1 MKKLPPQELEDKY
14 VNSVYDAIAPH
25 FDHTRYKPWP
35 GVKKFVESLQP
46 YSTLIDVGCGNGRNI
61 GISPKIIDVGTDFS
75 LPLCKIAASKQ
86 KQVFCA
92 TALDLPVRSNSFDSV
107 ICIAVIHHF
116 ASEERRVQCLRE
128 ISRILRVGGTAFVTA
143 WATKQKKKTITEQD
157 QMVPWKM
164 QKEFDSEEKGYERF
178 YHFFEEDEFKKLVEQ
193 VPSLRFDSQEWE
205 ADNWNITV
213 TKIAE

>member
-1 MKKLPPQELEDKY
+1 MKKLPPQEVEEKY

-35 GVKKFVESLQP
+35 GVKKFVENLPP

-61 GISPKIIDVGTDFS
+61 GISEKIIDVGTDMSF
-75 LPLCKIAASKQ
+75 PLCKIAASKN
-86 KQVFCA
+86 KQIFCA
-92 TALDLPVRSNSFDSV
+92 SALDLPVRSNSFDSV

-128 ISRILRVGGTAFVTA
+128 IARILRVGGTAFVTA
-143 WATKQKKKTITEQD
+143 WATKQKKKTIKEQD

-164 QKEFDSEEKGYERF
+164 AKEYDQDEKGYERF
-178 YHFFEEDEFKKLVEQ
+178 YHFFEEDEFKRLVDQ
-193 VPSLRFDSQEWE
+193 VPQLRYDSQEWE

-213 TKIAE
+213 TKISE